1 MRDSKQKQSWFIC
14 SSFSSHTARS
24 NWGQD
29 RTGTHSLLG
38 RLSSASQTAFKRK
51 TSVMSSE
58 VCVFLPCWHDSGVPL
73 APSHQL
79 FESLF
84 GQEEESWEEDGPGS
98 HEAPHGNTLLRSV
111 HVCVC
116 VALLSRSRGC
126 GRLGEHGLVGVV
138 WGRSL
143 LLPPVRGVVMGE
155 DLQAGSAESRFPPAY
170 SCHLI
175 ICKSVWNTSNALF
188 TGGPSSRGTSS

>member
-1 MRDSKQKQSWFIC
+1 
-14 SSFSSHTARS
+14 
-24 NWGQD
+24 
-29 RTGTHSLLG
+29 
-38 RLSSASQTAFKRK
+38 
-51 TSVMSSE
+51 MSSD

-84 GQEEESWEEDGPGS
+84 GHEEESWEEDGPGS
-98 HEAPHGNTLLRSV
+98 HEAPHGNTRLRR
-111 HVCVC
+111 VCVC

-143 LLPPVRGVVMGE
+143 LLPPVRGVLMGE
-155 DLQAGSAESRFPPAY
+155 DLQEAGFLQVTRVIWLFANQCEVRATLCSQVLTSRNVLVICSEWLGQENTFQIKSQGWVWPTTCVGEWAPPTVTC
-170 SCHLI
+170 S
-175 ICKSVWNTSNALF
+175 
-188 TGGPSSRGTSS
+188 